1 MSQMTAFLQKLPLR
15 KTLAAL
21 FVSLTFLISMSI
33 GQVVYPASAH
43 AASMT
48 PEAQSYQLDRG
59 NPNLNSGSNQARAG
73 QSGGL
78 IDSIQEGA
86 ENVKEK
92 LNLDE
97 PLPEGTK
104 LFFKQLKG
112 ENVKVEEPKP
122 GGKGE
127 EPLNE

>member
-1 MSQMTAFLQKLPLR
+1 MYQMTAFLQKLQLR
-15 KTLAAL
+15 KTFATLL
-21 FVSLTFLISMSI
+21 VGLMFLVSISI
-33 GQVVYPASAH
+33 GQIVYPASAH
-43 AASMT
+43 AAST
-48 PEAQSYQLDRG
+48 PEAKAYQVDRG
-59 NPNLNSGSNQARAG
+59 NPSLNSGSNQAKAEN
-73 QSGGL
+73 GGFL
-78 IDSIQEGA
+78 NSLEAGA

-112 ENVKVEEPKP
+112 EDVEVNEPKP